1 MGRHEVG
8 ELLADRR
15 DAIAS
20 DWRGVITRANFVS
33 LDSAALSDQ
42 LVILLD
48 RVIAAVMAEPFSTG
62 KGQAIGEALAR
73 LEYSRPETLGGTV
86 ALLAQ
91 QLLAGLAIEDFA
103 VLHPRLAAL
112 LGEMSTGFLRQS
124 QTSARGEQEAIH
136 RALLAAREH
145 AENALQIS
153 DARYRAVVTQATEGI
168 VLLESLG
175 ALIVE
180 TNVAFQHLLGYSQE
194 ELIGMSLYDIVA
206 DQRAQ
211 VARNLRQAVR
221 KGQYAVG
228 ERRYRRKDGALV
240 SVEGSATTLT
250 GDHGNLLCII
260 VRDITERMRVEAELD
275 RARHGLAA
283 SREQERAYLA
293 RELHDGA
300 VQELVGL
307 RYQLASIR
315 GRMPG
320 GLPLDPAG
328 EIKQVEGRMAQV
340 IRQLRNLVSELR
352 PTGLDEGGLAA
363 ALENYCVAVMKGGSD
378 GPRISMDV
386 GPGAEDL
393 AEPVALCLFQVA
405 QEAIRN
411 ALKHG
416 QPQQVAIRLRPSAR
430 AVILR
435 VSDDGRGFTLPA
447 QLSTMAQAQHYGL
460 VGMAERVAQVQGRL
474 RIRSRLGRGTMVT
487 VWAPLSIDRDRNAQ
501 EDHDPGCSSG

>member
-1 MGRHEVG
+1 MGRHEVR
-8 ELLADRR
+8 ELLDHRWDAMAADWY
-15 DAIAS
+15 DVIAHS
-20 DWRGVITRANFVS
+20 SSVS
-33 LDSAALSDQ
+33 LDGLALTDQ
-42 LVILLD
+42 LVTLLD
-48 RVIAAVMAEPFSTG
+48 RVIAAMLAEPFSPSE
-62 KGQAIGEALAR
+62 GQAIGEALAE
-73 LEYSRPETLGGTV
+73 LGHSRPETLGGTV
-86 ALLAQ
+86 ALLGQ
-91 QLLAGLAIEDFA
+91 QLLAGLPAEDFA
-103 VLHPRLAAL
+103 ALHPRLAVL
-112 LGEMSTGFLRQS
+112 LGGMSTGFLRQR
-124 QTSARGEQEAIH
+124 QTNALSEQEAIH
-136 RALLAAREH
+136 GALLAAREH
-145 AENALQIS
+145 AENALRS
-153 DARYRAVVTQATEGI
+153 SEDRYRAVVAQAAEGI
-168 VLLESLG
+168 VLLESPS
-175 ALIVE
+175 ALILE

-260 VRDITERMRVEAELD
+260 VRDITERMRMEAELD
-275 RARHGLAA
+275 QARRGLAA
-283 SREQERAYLA
+283 SRDQERAYLA

-328 EIKQVEGRMAQV
+328 EIKQVEGRMAPV
-340 IRQLRNLVSELR
+340 IRQLRDLVTELR

-363 ALENYCVAVMKGGSD
+363 ALENYCVAVMEGGSD

-386 GPGAEDL
+386 GPGAGDL

-411 ALKHG
+411 ALEHG
-416 QPQQVAIRLRPSAR
+416 QPHQVAIRLRPRAR

-435 VSDDGRGFTLPA
+435 VSDDGRGFSVPTH
-447 QLSTMAQAQHYGL
+447 LSTMAQTQHYGL
-460 VGMAERVAQVQGRL
+460 VGMAERMAQVQGRL
-474 RIRSRLGRGTMVT
+474 RIRSRPGRGTMVT
-487 VWAPLSIDRDRNAQ
+487 VWAPLASDGKAQ
-501 EDHDPGCSSG
+501 NDNDPGCYSG